1 MGLHKAAKFE
11 LEILCEN
18 TLSMEEIQKWIVDAM
33 STYCDF
39 DGCSLKL
46 IECHDNVL
54 SSLSEDQEATA

>member
-18 TLSMEEIQKWIVDAM
+18 TLSMEDIQKWIIDAM
-33 STYCDF
+33 NNYCDF

-46 IECHDNVL
+46 LEEHSNVL
-54 SSLSEDQEATA
+54 SSLYADPDAMA